1 MIDSLYKDYI
11 QKSRIFIYPLL
22 DIKKGSE
29 AVPLESYISWQG
41 IYTLND
47 YKFICAYHLRDD
59 ETFKRFEKVKL
70 INNKLFDSY
79 YETEDN
85 CSVYVFDLKSYS
97 SDVDY
102 FIDGKYSKISSEAK
116 NKILKFF
123 MNSKSNYHHIN
134 SYLNPEIYYE
144 IYSRLLGV
152 DESLLRGVGELCS
165 KPDLEK
171 ETLISNLKSIPLLFK
186 V

>member
-1 MIDSLYKDYI
+1 MIDRLYKEYI

-22 DIKKGSE
+22 DIKKGSD

-41 IYTLND
+41 LYTPSD
-47 YKFICAYHLRDD
+47 YKYICLYHLRDD
-59 ETFKRFEKVKL
+59 EAFKKFEKVKL

-97 SDVDY
+97 KDLDCFREGRY
-102 FIDGKYSKISSEAK
+102 TQISTETK

-144 IYSRLLGV
+144 VYGKLLGV
-152 DESLLRGVGELCS
+152 NESLLREVGELCS

-171 ETLISNLKSIPLLFK
+171 ETLIANLKSIPLFR

>member
-1 MIDSLYKDYI
+1 MIDRLYKDYI

-22 DIKKGSE
+22 DIKKGSD

-41 IYTLND
+41 IYAEKD
-47 YKFICAYHLRDD
+47 RKFICVYHLRDD
-59 ETFKRFEKVKL
+59 DTFKRFEKLKL
-70 INNKLFDSY
+70 VSNKLFDSY

-85 CSVYVFDLKSYS
+85 RSVYVFDLKPYS
-97 SDVDY
+97 EDLDK
-102 FIDGKYSKISSEAK
+102 FISGKYSSLSAETK

-144 IYSRLLGV
+144 VYSKLLGV
-152 DESLLRGVGELCS
+152 NESILRAVGELCS

-171 ETLISNLKSIPLLFK
+171 ETLIANLKSIPLTFNI
-186 V
+186 